1 MQALEIVVLLS
12 EYELNF
18 RLLGQSHNI
27 EICLG
32 SSCFSRGNREVVQVI
47 RDYLRKN
54 HLDDKVVLRG
64 ARCMNRCSEGPFI
77 IINGRTFTGTGIQD
91 IEKLLE
97 KELV

>member
-1 MQALEIVVLLS
+1 M
-12 EYELNF
+12 
-18 RLLGQSHNI
+18 GQSYEI

-32 SSCFSRGNREVVQVI
+32 SSCFSRGNREVVQVL

-64 ARCMNRCSEGPFI
+64 ARCMNRCNEGPFI
-77 IINGRTFTGTGIQD
+77 IINGKLFAQVSMHD
-91 IEKLLE
+91 IEKILE

>member
-1 MQALEIVVLLS
+1 MEIVVLLS
-12 EYELNF
+12 EYELNI
-18 RLLGQSHNI
+18 RLLGQSYNI

-64 ARCMNRCSEGPFI
+64 ARCMNRCSDGPYI
-77 IINGRTFTGTGIQD
+77 IINGRTFTGIGVQD
-91 IEKLLE
+91 IEKILE

>member
-1 MQALEIVVLLS
+1 LYQKER
-12 EYELNF
+12 F
-18 RLLGQSHNI
+18 LGQSYNI

-54 HLDDKVVLRG
+54 HLDDKVILRG
-64 ARCMNRCSEGPFI
+64 ARCMNRCSEGPFL
-77 IINGRTFTGTGIQD
+77 IINGRTFAGIGISD
-91 IEKLLE
+91 IDKILE

>member
-1 MQALEIVVLLS
+1 LS
-12 EYELNF
+12 EYELKK
-18 RLLGQSHNI
+18 RELGQSHSI

-47 RDYLRKN
+47 RDFLRKN
-54 HLDDKVVLRG
+54 HLDDKVVLKG

-77 IINGRTFTGTGIQD
+77 IINGKTFSCIDVQE

>member
-1 MQALEIVVLLS
+1 MEIVVLLS
-12 EYELNF
+12 EYELNI
-18 RLLGQSHNI
+18 RLLGQSYNI

-77 IINGRTFTGTGIQD
+77 IINGRTFTGIGIQD
-91 IEKLLE
+91 IEKILE